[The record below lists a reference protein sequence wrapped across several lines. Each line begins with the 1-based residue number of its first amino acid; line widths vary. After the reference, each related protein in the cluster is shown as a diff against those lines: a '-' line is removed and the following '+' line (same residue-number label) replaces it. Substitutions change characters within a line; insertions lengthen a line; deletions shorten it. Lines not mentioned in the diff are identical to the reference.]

1 MRSVWI
7 KRLCGL
13 SNHKR
18 QRRFSLVWGVL
29 ILLSLFP
36 GALLLAGGEEGVRPA
51 PVSLTA
57 NVIKKVF
64 PNGLT
69 LLIKPARDHE
79 LVAVNLY
86 ARMGTLYEA
95 PDQIGISALMQ
106 RCLLYGGT
114 TSREPH
120 IIYRGLEKVG
130 AHWNSGSGADCGN
143 VWMTVTKPGFYRA
156 LDFYF
161 DLILHPQFAEWDVEI
176 GKKESIERLKG
187 IDDHPFNTVSILFSQ
202 GFYGEH
208 PYGRLII
215 GSEETIASLTREDL
229 VAWHEK
235 IYIPNN
241 MVFTVVGN
249 VDPEEVITEFEKAFG
264 RMKKGRLPRRTTKK
278 SPALKEDKLLYQPR
292 EVEGA
297 YLILGYP
304 APNCLQKDAPVMEV
318 LNNILG
324 ASGMGNRLYTELRD
338 KRGLAYI
345 IGSSYQ
351 QMVGP
356 SLVNAFMITAP
367 ENFQVAR
374 EGIVAEFKRFCEEPV
389 STIELE
395 NMKKWLK
402 GTFVMGQETTA
413 AQGRLLGM
421 YEILGYGYDYADR
434 YLSLIDAV
442 TPEDIQRV
450 AKKYFNHYLL
460 AVLAPEGTIT
470 ITITE

>member
-13 SNHKR
+13 LNHKK
-18 QRRFSLVWGVL
+18 QKRFSLVLGIL
-29 ILLSLFP
+29 ILLMILP
-36 GALLLAGGEEGVRPA
+36 GYLLASGGEEVRPSPA
-51 PVSLTA
+51 SLTA

-69 LLIKPARDHE
+69 LLIKPNYDHE
-79 LVAVNLY
+79 LIAVNLY

-95 PDQIGISALMQ
+95 PDQIGISTLMQ

-114 TSREPH
+114 TSREPN

-161 DLILHPQFAEWDVEI
+161 DLILHPQFVEWDVEI
-176 GKKESIERLKG
+176 GKREGIEKLKG
-187 IDDHPFNTVSILFSQ
+187 INDYPLNTVSILFSQ

-208 PYGRLII
+208 PYGRLTI

-229 VAWHEK
+229 VAWHKK

-264 RMKKGRLPRRTTKK
+264 QMKKGRLPKQ
-278 SPALKEDKLLYQPR
+278 SSQSIPILEENIVFYQPR
-292 EVEGA
+292 DVGGA
-297 YLILGYP
+297 YLVLGYP
-304 APNCLQKDAPVMEV
+304 APSYLHKDAPVMEV
-318 LNNILG
+318 LNTILG
-324 ASGMGNRLYTELRD
+324 SGGMGNRLYSELRD
-338 KRGLAYI
+338 KRGLAYA

-356 SLVNAFMITAP
+356 SLITAIMITAP
-367 ENFQVAR
+367 ENFQAAR
-374 EGIVAEFKRFCEEPV
+374 EGIVTEFKRFCEEPV
-389 STIELE
+389 SAVELE
-395 NMKKWLK
+395 NTKKWIK
-402 GTFVMGQETTA
+402 GTFAMGQETTA
-413 AQGRLLGM
+413 AQGRLLGV
-421 YEILGYGYDYADR
+421 YEILGHGYDYPDK

-450 AKKYFNHYLL
+450 AKKYFNHYVL
-460 AVLAPEGTIT
+460 AVLAPEGTIG
-470 ITITE
+470 E

>member
-13 SNHKR
+13 LNYSK
-18 QRRFSLVWGVL
+18 QIRFSLLLVVL
-29 ILLSLFP
+29 ILLSIFP
-36 GALLLAGGEEGVRPA
+36 GGILLADGEEGVRPA
-51 PVSLTA
+51 PASLTA

-69 LLIKPARDHE
+69 LLIKPTHDHE
-79 LVAVNLY
+79 LVSVNLY

-120 IIYRGLEKVG
+120 IIYRGLEKLG
-130 AHWNSGSGADCGN
+130 AHWNASSGADIGN
-143 VWMTVTKPGFYRA
+143 VWMTVTTPGLYHA

-187 IDDHPFNTVSILFSQ
+187 IDDHPSNTVFILFSQ

-208 PYGRLII
+208 PYGKLTI
-215 GSEETIASLTREDL
+215 GNEETIASLTREDL

-278 SPALKEDKLLYQPR
+278 RPA
-292 EVEGA
+292 
-297 YLILGYP
+297 
-304 APNCLQKDAPVMEV
+304 
-318 LNNILG
+318 
-324 ASGMGNRLYTELRD
+324 
-338 KRGLAYI
+338 
-345 IGSSYQ
+345 
-351 QMVGP
+351 
-356 SLVNAFMITAP
+356 
-367 ENFQVAR
+367 
-374 EGIVAEFKRFCEEPV
+374 
-389 STIELE
+389 
-395 NMKKWLK
+395 
-402 GTFVMGQETTA
+402 
-413 AQGRLLGM
+413 
-421 YEILGYGYDYADR
+421 
-434 YLSLIDAV
+434 
-442 TPEDIQRV
+442 
-450 AKKYFNHYLL
+450 
-460 AVLAPEGTIT
+460 
-470 ITITE
+470 